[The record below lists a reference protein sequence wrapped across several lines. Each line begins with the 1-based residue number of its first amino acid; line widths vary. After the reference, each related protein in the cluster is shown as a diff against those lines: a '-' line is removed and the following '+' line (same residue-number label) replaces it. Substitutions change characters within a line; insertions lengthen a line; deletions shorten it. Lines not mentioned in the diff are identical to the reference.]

1 MVMSSRAPSHPG
13 SIPAKVA
20 AIAALPPLAQ
30 VETIR
35 QGIATQVFEQ
45 IAIAIGVGKETLAR
59 KLNINA
65 QTLRKRKSRM
75 LSADEAEKSLRVA
88 RVFAL
93 ASEVLGSE
101 NKARQWVNDQIPALG
116 GKRPLDLLDTDLGT
130 QEVMNLLQC
139 IKWGMYA

>member
-35 QGIATQVFEQ
+35 QGIATQ
-45 IAIAIGVGKETLAR
+45 
-59 KLNINA
+59 
-65 QTLRKRKSRM
+65 
-75 LSADEAEKSLRVA
+75 
-88 RVFAL
+88 VFAL

>member
-1 MVMSSRAPSHPG
+1 MAIRRSSSPVTVTAL
-13 SIPAKVA
+13 
-20 AIAALPPLAQ
+20 AALSPLDQ
-30 VETIR
+30 IDTIR

-45 IAIAIGVGKETLAR
+45 IALAIGVGKETLAA

-88 RVFAL
+88 RIFAC
-93 ASEVLGSE
+93 ATDVLGGE
-101 NKARQWVNDQIPALG
+101 DDARYWLNQVIPALG
-116 GKRPLDLLDTDLGT
+116 GKRPLDLLDTDVGAH
-130 QEVMNLLQC
+130 EVTNLLGC

>member
-1 MVMSSRAPSHPG
+1 MSNRTRSHRG
-13 SIPAKVA
+13 SMPAKVA
-20 AIAALPPLAQ
+20 AIAALSPLAQ

-45 IAIAIGVGKETLAR
+45 IATAIGIGKETLAR

-65 QTLRKRKSRM
+65 QTLRKRKSRK

-88 RVFAL
+88 RLFTFAT
-93 ASEVLGSE
+93 EVLGSE
-101 NKARQWVNDQIPALG
+101 DEARSWLNQQIPALG
-116 GKRPLDLLDTDLGT
+116 GKRPLDLLDTDVGA
-130 QEVMNLLQC
+130 QEVTNLLGG